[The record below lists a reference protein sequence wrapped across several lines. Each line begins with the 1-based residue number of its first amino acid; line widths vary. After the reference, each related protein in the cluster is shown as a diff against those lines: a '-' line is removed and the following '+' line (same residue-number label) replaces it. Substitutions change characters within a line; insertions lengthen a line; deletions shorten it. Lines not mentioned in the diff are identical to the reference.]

1 MNHERQAPQNALE
14 HDRLGSVIE
23 LGIVRVDATPAHRS
37 LKLATRPAKRSAT
50 ASNCRASRKTD
61 PSHTKRGLST
71 PQATLDSPR
80 AVAATASVGLTLD
93 PTVAPCGIV
102 VDR

>member
-14 HDRLGSVIE
+14 HDRVGSVIE
-23 LGIVRVDATPAHRS
+23 LGIVRVDGTPAHRS
-37 LKLATRPAKRSAT
+37 LKLATQPRGAIRDRLELPSVAEDRSF
-50 ASNCRASRKTD
+50 
-61 PSHTKRGLST
+61 PHELST